1 MTFDTTIIPRHADLV
16 FYPDL
21 SDREW
26 KEMRS
31 AGIGGT
37 DLAVVLGLFTRW
49 TTPLQLAQ
57 SKRGAGDEKADNWN
71 MARGRGM
78 EPLILDW
85 WTEAVGAHL
94 YRPIPFMRDLERPW
108 MVASLDGIVVLP
120 DGALAVVDA
129 KDVSM
134 SEADWSDIPI
144 QYVCQMQWYMHL
156 TGIERA
162 YLIVSHFGKEP
173 VPYLVEYD
181 REAMEAASVKVAE
194 WWQRHVVEGID
205 PEPTTDDE
213 RIAVYTERLRGKTLA
228 VQATEEQM
236 ALAALIDQVAE
247 EERAAKARAAEL
259 KAKMLEAM
267 VFMGASKIEWP
278 TGSASITKRKGS
290 IGWKDY
296 AASLGGSE
304 EAADAAGFRGEPSR
318 FVTIRRKGKKEG

>member
-1 MTFDTTIIPRHADLV
+1 MLDTTIIPRHADLV

-37 DLAVVLGLFTRW
+37 DLAVILGVSPW

-57 SKRGAGDEKADNWN
+57 SKRGQGDEKIDNWN

-108 MVASLDGIVVLP
+108 MVGSLDGIVVLP
-120 DGALAVVDA
+120 DETLAVVDA
-129 KDVSM
+129 KSVND
-134 SEADWSDIPI
+134 SEWDDIPI

-156 TGIERA
+156 TGIPRA
-162 YLIVSHFGKEP
+162 YLIVSHYGKEP

-181 REAMEAASVKVAE
+181 RETMEAASVKVAE
-194 WWQRHVVEGID
+194 WWQRHVVQGVD
-205 PEPTTDDE
+205 PDPTTDDE

-236 ALAALIDQVAE
+236 ALAALIDQVAD

-267 VFMGASKIEWP
+267 VCMGASKIEWP
-278 TGSASITKRKGS
+278 TGSASISSRKGS

-296 AASLGGSE
+296 ALSKGGSE
-304 EAADAAGFRGEPSR
+304 DDADAAGFRGAPSR
-318 FVTIRRKGKKEG
+318 FVTIRRKKEK

>member
-1 MTFDTTIIPRHADLV
+1 MLDTTIIPRHADLV

-57 SKRGAGDEKADNWN
+57 SKRGQGDEKIDNWN

-108 MVASLDGIVVLP
+108 MVGSLDGIVRLS
-120 DGALAVVDA
+120 DDSLAIVDA
-129 KDVSM
+129 KSVN
-134 SEADWSDIPI
+134 EPEWTDIPVH
-144 QYVCQMQWYMHL
+144 YAAQMQWYMHL
-156 TGIERA
+156 TGITRA
-162 YLIVSHFGKEP
+162 YLIVSHYGKEP

-181 REAMEAASVKVAE
+181 RETMEAASEKVAA

-236 ALAALIDQVAE
+236 ALAALIDQVAD
-247 EERAAKARAAEL
+247 EERQAKARATEL
-259 KAKMLEAM
+259 KAKLLEAM

-278 TGSASITKRKGS
+278 AGSASISKRKGS

-296 AASLGGSE
+296 AINLGGSE
-304 EAADAAGFRGEPSR
+304 DDADNLGFRGAPSR